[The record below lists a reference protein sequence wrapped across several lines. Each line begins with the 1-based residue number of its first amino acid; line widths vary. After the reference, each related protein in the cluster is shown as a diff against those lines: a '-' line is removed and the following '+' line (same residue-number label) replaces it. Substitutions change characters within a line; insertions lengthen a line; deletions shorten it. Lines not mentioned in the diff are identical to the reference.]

1 MRVLFVHQNFPGQYR
16 HLAKHYASLP
26 GHEVV
31 GVGEKRNVLR
41 QQPLLPDV
49 KLLGYEMPHRADGGA
64 DDPLHR
70 AIQRGRTV
78 AAGAARLRRS
88 GFRPDVVF
96 AHIGWGEA
104 LFLKDVF
111 PEALVVLYCEYFYRA
126 RGGDLGFDPEFP
138 VTAEKILRLRVMN
151 APLLMAL
158 DASDRGVAPT
168 LWQRSRFP
176 AALAARLEVMH
187 DGIRTDAVAPRADA
201 RFVLPG
207 SGRALSREDEVVTY
221 VARNLEPYR
230 GFHVFMRALPEIQK
244 RRPRAHVVIAGGDDV
259 SYSPR
264 LPAGQTWRAAMLR
277 ELEGRIDLSRVHFT
291 GRVPYADYVALLQVS
306 SAHVYLTYPFVLSWS
321 LLEAMSA
328 GCAVVASRTAPVEEV
343 IADGGNGV
351 LVDFLSPADIAGRVD
366 EVLRRPDQAHALGE
380 AARRTV
386 VDRYDLARV
395 CLPGQAAL
403 VERLLSG
410 RAARQRTEAT
420 RPDVA
425 AAASPAREQRAGA
438 KMAG

>member
-1 MRVLFVHQNFPGQYR
+1 VRLLFVHQNFPGQYR
-16 HLAKHYASLP
+16 HLARHYAQSRE
-26 GHEVV
+26 HEVV
-31 GVGEKRNVLR
+31 GVGETGNVLR
-41 QQPLLPDV
+41 QRPALPGA
-49 KLLGYEMPHRADGGA
+49 KLLGYGMPRSADRGK
-64 DDPLHR
+64 DDALQR
-70 AIQRGRTV
+70 AIRRGRIV
-78 AAGAARLRRS
+78 AAGAARLARS

-111 PEALVVLYCEYFYRA
+111 PGALILLYCEYFYRA

-138 VTAEKILRLRVMN
+138 ATAEKVLGLRLMN

-158 DASDRGVAPT
+158 DASDWGVAPT
-168 LWQRSRFP
+168 RWQQSRFP
-176 AALAARLEVMH
+176 AAHAARISVVHE
-187 DGIRTDAVAPRADA
+187 GIRTDAVVPRADA

-230 GFHVFMRALPEIQK
+230 GFHVFMRALPELQK

-264 LPAGQTWRAAMLR
+264 LPPGQTWRGRLLR
-277 ELEGRIDLSRVHFT
+277 EMDGRIDLSRVHFT
-291 GRVPYADYVALLQVS
+291 GRIPYDDYIALLQVS

-328 GCAVVASRTAPVEEV
+328 GCAVVASRGAPVEEV
-343 IADGGNGV
+343 IADGDNG
-351 LVDFLSPADIAGRVD
+351 LLADFHSPGDVARRVD
-366 EVLRRPDQAHALGE
+366 ELLGRRDAAHALGA

-386 VDRYDLARV
+386 VERYDLARV
-395 CLPGQAAL
+395 CLPAQVAL
-403 VERLLSG
+403 VERLVSG
-410 RAARQRTEAT
+410 RAARRAAT
-420 RPDVA
+420 VSPV
-425 AAASPAREQRAGA
+425 PARAAPMGA
-438 KMAG
+438 EIGR